1 MHTNIDMEKK
11 TFSPDCSPNAIG
23 PYNHG
28 SRIGDLLFTAGQ
40 IPLDPATTKIVEGD
54 IKVQATRVLENLK
67 LLLESEGLTLSNVVK
82 TTVFMVDLAEFPQV
96 NEVYAQFFTE
106 NFPARST
113 IQVAALPMGARVEIE
128 AVAHY

>member
-1 MHTNIDMEKK
+1 MRTNINMQKK

-54 IKVQATRVLENLK
+54 IKTQATRVLENLK

>member
-1 MHTNIDMEKK
+1 MEKK
-11 TFSPDCSPNAIG
+11 TFSPESSPKAIG

-40 IPLDPATTKIVEGD
+40 IPLDPSTNTIVEGG
-54 IKVQATRVLENLK
+54 IKEQATRVLENLSI
-67 LLLESEGLTLSNVVK
+67 LLDSEGLGLSHVVK
-82 TTVFMVDLAEFPQV
+82 TTIFMVDLSEFAQV
-96 NEVYAQFFTE
+96 NEVYARFFTE

-128 AVAHY
+128 AIAHY

>member
-1 MHTNIDMEKK
+1 MEKK

-40 IPLDPATTKIVEGD
+40 IPLDPSTNQLVDGD
-54 IKVQATRVLENLK
+54 IKSQAIRVLENLK
-67 LLLESEGLTLSNVVK
+67 LLLESEGLDLSHVVK
-82 TTVFMVDLAEFPQV
+82 TTVFMVDLSEFPQV
-96 NEVYAQFFTE
+96 NEVYASFFTE

-113 IQVAALPMGARVEIE
+113 VQVAALPMGARVEIE